1 MNPVG
6 AQILDALRA
15 VQAERA
21 VRLVD
26 PSLGLRVTAVKAW
39 QHQRFAHSHADLL
52 AHPRYGAAAR
62 FFLDDLY
69 GPRDFSE
76 RDAQFQRVVPALV
89 RLFPPELVGT
99 VRALAE
105 LHALS
110 EQLDSG
116 LARHIAHLPLD
127 AASYGLA
134 WRAFGHAPQR
144 AQQIE
149 LVLQVGQ
156 ALDVYTRNPLL
167 RQSLRLMRGP
177 ARVAGLADLQR
188 FLETGFD
195 TFAAMHGAQD
205 FMASI
210 AARER
215 AEVQRLFNQPPPHDN
230 P

>member
-1 MNPVG
+1 MNSVG
-6 AQILDALRA
+6 EQILDALQA

-21 VRLVD
+21 VRQAD
-26 PSLGLRVTAVKAW
+26 PALGPRVIAVKAW
-39 QHQRFAHSHADLL
+39 QHQRFARSHADLL
-52 AHPRYGAAAR
+52 AHPRYGAAAG

-76 RDAQFQRVVPALV
+76 RDAQFRRVVPALV
-89 RLFPPELVGT
+89 RLFPAELVAT
-99 VRALAE
+99 VRALAA

-116 LARHIAHLPLD
+116 LARHVHHLPLD
-127 AASYGLA
+127 DARYGQA
-134 WRAFGHAPQR
+134 WREFGHAPQR
-144 AQQIE
+144 EQQIE
-149 LVLQVGQ
+149 LVLQVGH

-205 FMASI
+205 FMARI

-215 AEVQRLFNQPPPHDN
+215 AEVQRLFNQPPPHDDN
-230 P
+230 